1 MLKIEYANMP
11 AGSSKLMFVLR
22 YLFNKGRT
30 WFLFHIKYPWVKYNG
45 FVRVMRGTSFAHF
58 PIKIGNNVQFGGYCN
73 VASPVVFG
81 NQILMAGRVCF
92 VGKNDHDF
100 SIPGQYIW
108 DGKRGKDGTCIV
120 EDDVWIGHGATIVG
134 GIQIGKGSIIAAGSV
149 VTKDVPPCE
158 IWAGVPAKKIRDRF
172 RSEKDKEQHLYFL
185 NDKT

>member
-1 MLKIEYANMP
+1 
-11 AGSSKLMFVLR
+11 
-22 YLFNKGRT
+22 
-30 WFLFHIKYPWVKYNG
+30 
-45 FVRVMRGTSFAHF
+45 
-58 PIKIGNNVQFGGYCN
+58 
-73 VASPVVFG
+73 
-81 NQILMAGRVCF
+81 MAGKVSF
-92 VGKNDHDF
+92 IGKTDHDF
-100 SIPGQYIW
+100 SIPGQYFW

-185 NDKT
+185 NDKTCLKS